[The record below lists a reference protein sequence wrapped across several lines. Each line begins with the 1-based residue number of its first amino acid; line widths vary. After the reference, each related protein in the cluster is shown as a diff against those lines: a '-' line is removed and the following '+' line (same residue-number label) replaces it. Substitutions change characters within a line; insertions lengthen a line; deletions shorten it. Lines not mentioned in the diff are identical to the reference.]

1 MGTTLRCLSCNVSL
15 SDFEATRKA
24 AGSGD
29 YLDLCNHCYY
39 TISDDVA
46 SLERTDLAHEEDD
59 FVDTD
64 SNLSDSVDIDLDMDL
79 E

>member
-1 MGTTLRCLSCNVSL
+1 MRCLSCNALL
-15 SDFEATRKA
+15 SDFEATRKSA
-24 AGSGD
+24 ATEQ

-59 FVDTD
+59 LVDVD
-64 SNLSDSVDIDLDMDL
+64 HNLSDSMDLDLDMDL